1 MNVKPKSRLE
11 NLLAKIA
18 GRDDAKEIKTKTKG
32 EELLNEIA
40 ENGGSGGGGGGAP
53 AEPLEI
59 IVRDVGYA
67 YMQADKTLA
76 EIWNAYY
83 SGRPIIVWWHWYA
96 GQPEESTNGNPE
108 TCTVI
113 GFDAGY
119 DNAHTIDELKARM
132 EMNYGHVYIQRGN
145 GIATLSA
152 YYQEGYD
159 ESSKY
164 PGADFS

>member
-1 MNVKPKSRLE
+1 MKKNLINALKKLVTSFGGEAKSNNAVDLVDE
-11 NLLAKIA
+11 FADVA
-18 GRDDAKEIKTKTKG
+18 AQ
-32 EELLNEIA
+32 
-40 ENGGSGGGGGGAP
+40 GGGGAP

-59 IVRDVGYA
+59 IVRDTGGA

-96 GQPEESTNGNPE
+96 GQPDESVNGDPKVY
-108 TCTVI
+108 TII

-119 DNAHTIDELKARM
+119 GNARTIDELKASM
-132 EMNYGHVYIQRGN
+132 EMNYGYVYIQMGN
-145 GIATLSA
+145 NGTAMLGA
-152 YYQEGYD
+152 YYQEGQD
-159 ESSKY
+159 EKTKY